1 MKKRK
6 TVFAVIISFIFIL
19 AATAAAVFLI
29 GKSNTKESIIKD
41 WSRTEISE
49 LKITTVDYTLKVTE
63 DKIIYGKKTLL
74 SEDTIN
80 TYSYEVTVPGKMTV
94 EGREYEVH
102 INKDKTMLTISPG
115 LTSGKD
121 SENWYYIQ

>member
-1 MKKRK
+1 MKERK
-6 TVFAVIISFIFIL
+6 TVFAVIFAFIFIL
-19 AATAAAVFLI
+19 VASAIVIFLI

-49 LKITTVDYTLKVTE
+49 LKITTVDYTLKITE

-80 TYSYEVTVPGKMTV
+80 TYSYEVTSPGKITV
-94 EGREYEVH
+94 AGREYKVD